1 MKAILLAATAALAA
15 GAASAQGPNWIVDGR
30 AAEGELAAT
39 DPRTSEE
46 ESRHDDYRVELRGGE
61 RVRISLDS
69 EAFDPIVRVYREG
82 AMDEAIAENDD
93 SGDSLNSRLTFSPP
107 ADGTYVVRVL
117 SFDPAGA
124 GRYTLRG
131 ERLAPLPA
139 PVTAHSGTATTRWR
153 VFEGELGAGDADN
166 DGHHFD
172 DYQVTLRAG
181 EQILVRADVPAD
193 STALDP
199 MVQIL
204 PAADRSGSGIE
215 ADDDTGPGTNALLG
229 FEAEQ
234 AGDYIV
240 RVTSFAPEQTGA
252 YTLRIGSERRRR

>member
-1 MKAILLAATAALAA
+1 MKALLLAATAALAA
-15 GAASAQGPNWIVDGR
+15 GAASAQGPNWTVDGR
-30 AAEGELAAT
+30 AAEGELGAT

-69 EAFDPIVRVYREG
+69 EAFDPIVRVYRDG

-93 SGDSLNSRLTFSPP
+93 SGESLNSRLTFSPP

-139 PVTAHSGTATTRWR
+139 PVTAHSGTGTTRWR
-153 VFEGELGAGDADN
+153 VFEGELSAGDPDN
-166 DGHHFD
+166 DGHRFD
-172 DYQVTLRAG
+172 DYQLTLRAG
-181 EQILVRADVPAD
+181 EQILVRADSP
-193 STALDP
+193 SLDT

-204 PAADRSGSGIE
+204 PAADRGGSGIE

-240 RVTSFAPEQTGA
+240 RVTSFAPEQAGA
-252 YTLRIGSERRRR
+252 YTLRIGSEGRRR

>member
-1 MKAILLAATAALAA
+1 MRAILFAAAAAAA
-15 GAASAQGPNWIVDGR
+15 GAASAASAQGPIWIVDGR
-30 AAEGELAAT
+30 TTEGELTANDAR
-39 DPRTSEE
+39 PSAE
-46 ESRHDDYRVELRGGE
+46 ESRYDDYRVQLRSGQ

-82 AMDEAIAENDD
+82 AMDEAVAENDD
-93 SGDSLNSRLTFSPP
+93 SGESLNSRLTFSPP

-117 SFDPAGA
+117 SFDPTGT

-131 ERLAPLPA
+131 EALPPLPA
-139 PVTAHSGTATTRWR
+139 PITAHDGIASTRWR
-153 VFEGELGAGDADN
+153 EYRGELSTGDADN

-181 EQILVRADVPAD
+181 EQILVRVD

-199 MVQIL
+199 LVQIL
-204 PAADRSGSGIE
+204 PAADRGGSGLE
-215 ADDDTGPGTNALLG
+215 TDDDTGPGTNALLG
-229 FEAEQ
+229 FEAEE

-240 RVTSFAPEQTGA
+240 RVTSFGSGQTGA
-252 YTLRIGSERRRR
+252 YTLRVGTDRMDR